1 MVETV
6 AELHSGIR
14 WILVVLGLILLVRL
28 GQGVMSRGKLKYGR
42 LERLGMMVLHWL
54 FRIQWVVGLIFL
66 LFQVFQ
72 SGLPISEIGYRWEH
86 LIVMTIGLGVFELQR
101 AKFPGIKD
109 GQKYRHGLVAL
120 LVVSILVFVGVLR
133 IPAGWSL

>member
-54 FRIQWVVGLIFL
+54 FRIQWLVGILSL
-66 LFQVFQ
+66 LLLGNLFN
-72 SGLPISEIGYRWEH
+72 SEFGYRWEH
-86 LIVMTIGLGVFELQR
+86 ALTMTIGLGVFELQR

>member
-54 FRIQWVVGLIFL
+54 FRIQWLVGILSL
-66 LFQVFQ
+66 LLLGNLFH
-72 SGLPISEIGYRWEH
+72 SEFGYRWEH
-86 LIVMTIGLGVFELQR
+86 ALTMTIGLGVFELQR

>member
-6 AELHSGIR
+6 TELHSGIR

-42 LERLGMMVLHWL
+42 LERLGMLALHWL
-54 FRIQWVVGLIFL
+54 FRIQWLVGILSLFL
-66 LFQVFQ
+66 LGNLFK
-72 SGLPISEIGYRWEH
+72 SEFGYRWEH
-86 LIVMTIGLGVFELQR
+86 FIVMTIGLGVFELQR